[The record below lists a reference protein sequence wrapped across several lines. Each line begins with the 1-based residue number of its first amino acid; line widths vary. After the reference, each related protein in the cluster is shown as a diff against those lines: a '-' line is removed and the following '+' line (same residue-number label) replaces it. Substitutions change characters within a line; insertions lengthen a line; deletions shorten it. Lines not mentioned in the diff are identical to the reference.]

1 MRNLLF
7 FSRVAFICNVCFA
20 LAWLMRYYPALQQ
33 GHATSTILVLGLLV
47 AILLNAAVNGFLII
61 FLLQRK
67 PVWTHFPR
75 WLIII
80 NFLFLIPQIILYSR

>member
-20 LAWLMRYYPALQQ
+20 LTWLMRCYPSLQQ
-33 GHATSTILVLGLLV
+33 GQVTSTVLILGIAVAGILNILVSLAIIVLLV
-47 AILLNAAVNGFLII
+47 
-61 FLLQRK
+61 RSK
-67 PVWTHFPR
+67 RVWAHFPR

-80 NFLFLIPQIILYSR
+80 NFLFLIPQLILFTR